1 MGIPIVEIMAG
12 SDAKKRWTGVE
23 VKCSGVRYLSA
34 LGFYSDEQSESALTE
49 PPTFMLV
56 GVRVTS
62 PWAAVRELE
71 LDVPVPADASSFRF
85 GAQLL
90 YRGLLD
96 TGRATLSVDLPL
108 ARVLLERGTLDD
120 TVNRL
125 ELRAPNGSAFK
136 LAAIEL
142 QLTRM
147 HVWCTVLL
155 ILL

>member
-1 MGIPIVEIMAG
+1 MAG
-12 SDAKKRWTGVE
+12 SDAKRRWTGVE
-23 VKCSGVRYLSA
+23 VKCSGARYLSA
-34 LGFYSDEQSESALTE
+34 LGFYSYEQSESELFALA
-49 PPTFMLV
+49 LV
-56 GVRVTS
+56 GVRATS

-71 LDVPVPADASSFRF
+71 LDVPVPADVSSFRF

-147 HVWCTVLL
+147 HVWCTVL
-155 ILL
+155 